1 MRVSVRV
8 SVRVRVRVRVRV
20 SVKEMP
26 RRGNILVKK
35 RPAKSSL
42 SYETNFFDKKTA
54 HCQVGS

>member
-1 MRVSVRV
+1 MRVSVSV
-8 SVRVRVRVRVRV
+8 SV